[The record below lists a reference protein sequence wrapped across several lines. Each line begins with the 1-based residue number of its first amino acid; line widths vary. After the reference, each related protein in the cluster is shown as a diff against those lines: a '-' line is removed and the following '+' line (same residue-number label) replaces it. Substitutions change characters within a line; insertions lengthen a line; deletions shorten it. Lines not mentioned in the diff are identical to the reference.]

1 MPVIANI
8 VKHWTRRVR
17 LCEHTVMGK
26 QSLQQNY
33 VDEAVSAILS
43 SSMED
48 RTFSLR
54 ELSRKSG
61 VKLTRLGDVLRRGK
75 PMTIGELEDIAA
87 ALGLVPW
94 KVLRQAE
101 TREEQNLTVE
111 DHDYVSVPDSSLD
124 PRYYDVAAYDPGID
138 IEAEQEGMM
147 EEP

>member
-1 MPVIANI
+1 
-8 VKHWTRRVR
+8 
-17 LCEHTVMGK
+17 MGK

>member
-1 MPVIANI
+1 
-8 VKHWTRRVR
+8 
-17 LCEHTVMGK
+17 MGK

-43 SSMED
+43 EVMEEKD
-48 RTFSLR
+48 LSLR
-54 ELSRKSG
+54 ELSRRSG

-75 PMTIGELEDIAA
+75 PMTIGELEDIAT

-94 KVLRQAE
+94 KVLKQAE
-101 TREEQNLTVE
+101 TGEEQDLATKGAQ
-111 DHDYVSVPDSSLD
+111 DYVSVPDHNLD
-124 PRYYDVAAYDPGID
+124 PRYFDVAAYDPGTD